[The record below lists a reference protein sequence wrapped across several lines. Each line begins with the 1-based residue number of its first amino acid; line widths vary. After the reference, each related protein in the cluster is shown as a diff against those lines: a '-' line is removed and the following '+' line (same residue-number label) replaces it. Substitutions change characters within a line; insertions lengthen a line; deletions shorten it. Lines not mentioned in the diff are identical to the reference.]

1 MKKYKVI
8 LTESEM
14 RKLNEVR
21 RGIRAKRLVADDIRT
36 EDDEDLSDEEIFER
50 AERGDKSI
58 LKLPKEKLMIKN
70 NGWTPI
76 HYLAIGGDKEIL
88 KLDKSLLRIKNNDGY
103 TPIHYLVRTGI
114 EKFKKGMKY
123 LFNPFQMDY

>member
-1 MKKYKVI
+1 
-8 LTESEM
+8 M

-36 EDDEDLSDEEIFER
+36 EDDEDLSNKEIFEK
-50 AERGDKSI
+50 AKKGDKSI
-58 LKLPKEKLMIKN
+58 LSLPKEKLMIKN
-70 NGWTPI
+70 KSGNTPI
-76 HYLAIGGDKEIL
+76 HYLAEKRVKEIL
-88 KLDKSLLRIKNNDGY
+88 ELDKSLLRIKNKAGN

>member
-1 MKKYKVI
+1 MLYNYKGTKIEASSKVEAI
-8 LTESEM
+8 D
-14 RKLNEVR
+14 KIIA
-21 RGIRAKRLVADDIRT
+21 GK
-36 EDDEDLSDEEIFER
+36 DLSDEEIFER